1 MASKDINLP
10 DIINLPRFTTLLV
23 SLLVALGSGTNYV
36 YSAYAPQLGA
46 RLNISHTHLNIVGL
60 AGNLGVYTT
69 GPIWGRMVDT
79 HGPRMPMASAF
90 VLLLVGY
97 TGIKFIFDA
106 GVPTNAN
113 ANSSTNTISFFTSC
127 VLVLCGFMTGA
138 GGNSGFTGAVNSTA
152 KTVPD
157 KMATTGIVIS
167 GFGLS
172 AFLFSTVSRIYF
184 PDNTSSFLGL
194 LALGTSLPM
203 IAGFFFVRPI
213 SLPTTPGRSSLEEA
227 RGSREDR
234 DEEVDDEHSG
244 EQSTLLP
251 LSFPSLRTP
260 SPSPSP
266 SSQLRPPSLP
276 RHPTNTLI
284 NIHPPKLFKSIDF
297 WLLFSILSTHI
308 NNVGLMSQA
317 LYIHS
322 LQGGGG
328 GATYDPTK
336 AARYQANQVSLISLF
351 NFAGR
356 IFIGLLTDTLYHTH
370 GLPRSTSLIL
380 VSTLFLLSQL
390 LAAFLISDVAHLYI
404 TKWFGITHFS
414 ENWGY
419 LAIAPVICGNIF
431 AVVFGRNLDAHDNGP
446 SLSFSPSSSP
456 PPSPPP
462 LPPSSRDP
470 LKTSAT
476 IALPSSTCTLGRK
489 CYVDA
494 IYLTLFACFVA
505 LGLSVWA
512 GWRDRQRMGLRREGG
527 RWG

>member
-1 MASKDINLP
+1 M
-10 DIINLPRFTTLLV
+10 
-23 SLLVALGSGTNYV
+23 
-36 YSAYAPQLGA
+36 
-46 RLNISHTHLNIVGL
+46 THNHIV
-60 AGNLGVYTT
+60 GVYTT

-113 ANSSTNTISFFTSC
+113 ANSSTNTISSFTSC

-138 GGNSGFTGAVNSTA
+138 GGNSGFTGARATA
-152 KTVPD
+152 
-157 KMATTGIVIS
+157 TGIVIS

-297 WLLFSILSTHI
+297 WLLFSILSTR
-308 NNVGLMSQA
+308 LMSQA

-404 TKWFGITHFS
+404 TSMTLGFAYGSVFS
-414 ENWGY
+414 LMPNFQ
-419 LAIAPVICGNIF
+419 V
-431 AVVFGRNLDAHDNGP
+431 P
-446 SLSFSPSSSP
+446 SLVLVS
-456 PPSPPP
+456 
-462 LPPSSRDP
+462 LDP
-470 LKTSAT
+470 N
-476 IALPSSTCTLGRK
+476 
-489 CYVDA
+489 
-494 IYLTLFACFVA
+494 
-505 LGLSVWA
+505 
-512 GWRDRQRMGLRREGG
+512 
-527 RWG
+527 

>member
-1 MASKDINLP
+1 
-10 DIINLPRFTTLLV
+10 
-23 SLLVALGSGTNYV
+23 
-36 YSAYAPQLGA
+36 
-46 RLNISHTHLNIVGL
+46 
-60 AGNLGVYTT
+60 
-69 GPIWGRMVDT
+69 MVDT

-157 KMATTGIVIS
+157 KMRATATGIVIS

-297 WLLFSILSTHI
+297 WLLFSILSTLAGTGITYI

-404 TKWFGITHFS
+404 TSMTLGFAYGSVFSLMPNVCLEWFGIS
-414 ENWGY
+414 E
-419 LAIAPVICGNIF
+419 CQ
-431 AVVFGRNLDAHDNGP
+431 
-446 SLSFSPSSSP
+446 LSF
-456 PPSPPP
+456 
-462 LPPSSRDP
+462 
-470 LKTSAT
+470 
-476 IALPSSTCTLGRK
+476 
-489 CYVDA
+489 
-494 IYLTLFACFVA
+494 
-505 LGLSVWA
+505 
-512 GWRDRQRMGLRREGG
+512 REGLVL
-527 RWG
+527 WISILYAFMLFFYVSLV